1 MFTPRSSMLSA
12 SVLFRRRAHDPSAV
26 VVVENHVGHIA
37 LVESVTVDNFLVFH
51 AVALP

>member
-12 SVLFRRRAHDPSAV
+12 SVFVSEASDDLSAV